1 MLIFNFELDYRTM
14 DSMPRQH
21 RIDFLYSFS
30 DLCQIVYFWII
41 WKKTADEYIISGF
54 LLWKG
59 AD

>member
-30 DLCQIVYFWII
+30 DWC
-41 WKKTADEYIISGF
+41 
-54 LLWKG
+54 
-59 AD
+59 